1 MRIGRRCC
9 CSRRSVARASQ
20 SRELISPSLSSQQRP
35 LSLLRWR
42 ATAFFL
48 LSMTINPRLRS
59 LFFSLRRPWP
69 AWQQQQCRWIDRFA
83 EVAGICH
90 SLFSPERNP
99 LSGLDI
105 DCESGDPH
113 LPSYPLTDH
122 CPDVRRGQN
131 RSPPFLTFQPATT
144 LSPQSTIE
152 WNSLSSRGK
161 GESAPCSPRPPL
173 CPSCPSFPYLVAATV
188 LGSLVCG

>member
-1 MRIGRRCC
+1 MRIGRRRCC
-9 CSRRSVARASQ
+9 RRGRVARASQ

-59 LFFSLRRPWP
+59 PFFSLRRPWP
-69 AWQQQQCRWIDRFA
+69 TWQQQQCRLIDRFA

-131 RSPPFLTFQPATT
+131 RSPT
-144 LSPQSTIE
+144 LSDISASD
-152 WNSLSSRGK
+152 NSFSSLHYRV
-161 GESAPCSPRPPL
+161 EFPVFTWERRVSSMF
-173 CPSCPSFPYLVAATV
+173 SFPSAM
-188 LGSLVCG
+188 SF

>member
-1 MRIGRRCC
+1 
-9 CSRRSVARASQ
+9 
-20 SRELISPSLSSQQRP
+20 
-35 LSLLRWR
+35 
-42 ATAFFL
+42 
-48 LSMTINPRLRS
+48 MTINPRLRS
-59 LFFSLRRPWP
+59 PFFSLRRP
-69 AWQQQQCRWIDRFA
+69 WQQQQCRWIDRSAA

-131 RSPPFLTFQPATT
+131 RSPTLTFQPATT

-161 GESAPCSPRPPL
+161 GESAQCVLLPL
-173 CPSCPSFPYLVAATV
+173 RYVLLALPLLPFPYLVAATV